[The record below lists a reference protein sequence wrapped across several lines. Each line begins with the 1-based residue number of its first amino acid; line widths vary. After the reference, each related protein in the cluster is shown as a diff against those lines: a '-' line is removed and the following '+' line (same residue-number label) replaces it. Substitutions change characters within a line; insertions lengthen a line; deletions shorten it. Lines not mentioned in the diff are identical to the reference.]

1 MIKLSECKALK
12 PAGHY
17 SLATV
22 HNDTVYISGQ
32 LPVNINT
39 GEKVFGTI
47 TDQVKTVLNNI
58 EEILKEVGSSKDKVL
73 KVSIYIPDVKL
84 WNEVNE
90 VYSSFFQG
98 HKPARVIVPT
108 RELHY
113 GFLVEMDVIAY
124 I

>member
-1 MIKLSECKALK
+1 MKKLETCKALK

-32 LPVNINT
+32 LPIDIDT
-39 GEKVFGTI
+39 GEKVFGSI
-47 TDQVKTVLNNI
+47 GEQVARVLKNI
-58 EEILKEVGSSKDKVL
+58 EILLQEVGSSKGKVL
-73 KVSIYIPDVKL
+73 KMSIYIPDVKL
-84 WNEVNE
+84 WAEVDAIYGE
-90 VYSSFFQG
+90 FFQD

-108 RELHY
+108 RALHY
-113 GFLVEMDVIAY
+113 GFLVEIDAIAY